1 MSKTFFVLC
10 AVFVLAASSVTA
22 VSQSVD
28 NVTIKAAV
36 VGKDLSLKSVP
47 KHSLTVRST
56 SDASLAERKLTTSFE
71 GSASLSLPAGTYV
84 VTSASPLSFEDKSFS
99 WSVPFTVGS
108 SNVSIELSNDN
119 AKIEELAPASSA
131 APKRRVSEAAELFR
145 TLRDGV
151 VTVEGD
157 LSTGT
162 GFIFDDRG
170 LVLTNF
176 RVIAETT
183 DLRVRFDKNTA
194 VKARVL
200 AKDIEKDLA
209 ILQVNME
216 AFPASKVLKIAA
228 PSADGTVLEGEHVF
242 AIGSPAH
249 QEKMLMTGIVSKM
262 QESAIIA
269 DLNFNEGA
277 AGSPLFNSLGEV
289 VGVTTFKVSDKEGAG
304 LSGIVRVE
312 EAKFLIQEAQALA
325 STKGLPSA
333 QLMPSAPEG
342 KFPVDTI
349 KSTIKSKDFASSQ
362 YIIDV
367 KNYQVKY
374 MTPVYKFYE
383 IEKDRIE
390 SLKIREKRNSKK
402 GFVDLGDMFRD
413 LSVWDQYAG
422 ELQPVVQ
429 ILALPETTPTGKSM
443 AMAAITNLT
452 IGYTT
457 PLDHKYKA
465 DFAQMKLLCDGQEV
479 VPIRRNKTEIAR
491 DLQNYYKTKKRYTYA
506 GVYSYPYDIFGPGR
520 CTQMQLH
527 VFSEENIEEP
537 IISTVTE
544 AVKNRI
550 WTDFADFRNQSAK
563 KQ

>member
-1 MSKTFFVLC
+1 MSKTYFALL
-10 AVFVLAASSVTA
+10 AVVVLAAASVSSF
-22 VSQSVD
+22 SQSID

-56 SDASLAERKLTTSFE
+56 SDTSFAERRLTTSFE
-71 GSASLSLPAGTYV
+71 GVASLSLPAGTYIIM
-84 VTSASPLSFEDKSFS
+84 SAAPLSFDEKSFS

-108 SNVSIELSNDN
+108 ANVSIELSNDN
-119 AKIEELAPASSA
+119 AKIDEIATAS

-145 TLRDGV
+145 THRDGV

-176 RVIAETT
+176 RVISETT
-183 DLRVRFDKNTA
+183 DIRVRFDKNTA

-216 AFPASKVLKIAA
+216 AFPASKVLKLAA
-228 PSADGTVLEGEHVF
+228 PSSEGTVFEGEHVF

-249 QEKMLMTGIVSKM
+249 QEKMLMTGIVSKL
-262 QESAIIA
+262 QDSAIIA
-269 DLNFNEGA
+269 DLNFNEGS

-289 VGVTTFKVSDKEGAG
+289 VGITTFKVSDKEGAG

-312 EAKFLIQEAQALA
+312 EVKFLIQEAQALA

-333 QLMPSAPEG
+333 QLMPSAPDG
-342 KFPVDTI
+342 KFPVETI
-349 KSTIKSKDFASSQ
+349 KTTIKSKDFASSQ
-362 YIIDV
+362 YMIDV
-367 KNYQVKY
+367 KNYQLKY

-479 VPIRRNKTEIAR
+479 IPIRRNKTEIAR
-491 DLQNYYKTKKRYTYA
+491 DLQSYYKTKKRYTYA
-506 GVYSYPYDIFGPGR
+506 GVYTYPYDIFGPGR
-520 CTQMQLH
+520 CSQMQLH

-544 AVKNRI
+544 AVKTRI